1 MGGMPMGGAG
11 QGGAADDRNGKPKQ
25 VVGKDRPHTESVTGK
40 VTADRIA
47 VSSTAPDRKDDDPPS
62 NDDSPQRGSAPV
74 IRRITTVA
82 PKDGP

>member
-1 MGGMPMGGAG
+1 MPMGGAW
-11 QGGAADDRNGKPKQ
+11 QGGAAEDRNGKPKQ

-62 NDDSPQRGSAPV
+62 NDDSPPRGSAPV